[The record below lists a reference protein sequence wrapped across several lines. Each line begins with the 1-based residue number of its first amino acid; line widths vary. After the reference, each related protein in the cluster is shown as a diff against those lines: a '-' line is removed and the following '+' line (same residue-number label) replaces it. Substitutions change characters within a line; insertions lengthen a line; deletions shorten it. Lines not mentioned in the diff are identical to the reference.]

1 MWRRE
6 IRPRENRQQESRVR
20 SRRPLDS
27 NVVYSDSYDRRTFA
41 SIKSRATRIQELEEK
56 GLKKLPTYSPL
67 LMDLYSILYKAD
79 PLLKQ
84 KDQVRA
90 SERVNRNLVE
100 KVMDTKQYPELRG
113 YTYLDEFASSMAVLT
128 LGEVVLE
135 LIPEDVKKKVQ
146 QMKNQE
152 EGELQD
158 LQDKAQ
164 QADDAGDQAMDA
176 AMAASQAQQNGDPQ
190 AAGKLQQQAQQA
202 KAQAQQMSQQANQAW
217 MTFEEA
223 QQKLAEQAEAIEQG
237 LEKSAGEKIRQAI
250 RKATKDAR
258 EQVEESTETMQA
270 WGTEPGEIQKLSY
283 EEKMELAEKLKKNP
297 KLKEVAK
304 IVGRFRRMA
313 ISKQKEKISAR
324 TGIVVNI
331 KRGNDLRRLVPS
343 ERAKLAHPQMR
354 MDFYRRFA
362 ARQLFIFETEEK
374 QALGQGPV
382 IVCIDNSGSINDE
395 QEIWEKGLALGLY
408 QCADYQNR
416 HFIFIQ
422 YGGPNDP
429 LKVVEIRKGEA
440 SYRKLIEVA
449 EYFLGGGTDFEK
461 PLKKAREFIE
471 KGLKA
476 DVVFITDGHC
486 AVSSDFLLD
495 FNAARK
501 KVPFSVFSVLL
512 NLGGSTSSATLER
525 FSDDLFKISELTVEQ
540 AGEIFSAV

>member
-1 MWRRE
+1 MRKLSD
-6 IRPRENRQQESRVR
+6 ENT
-20 SRRPLDS
+20 
-27 NVVYSDSYDRRTFA
+27 VYSDRYDRRTFA
-41 SIKSRATRIQELEEK
+41 SIKAKASRIQSLEDK
-56 GLKKLPTYSPL
+56 GLEKLPTYSPL

-79 PLLKQ
+79 PILKA
-84 KDQVRA
+84 KEQVKA

-135 LIPEDVKKKVQ
+135 LIPEEMKQKIQ

-152 EGELQD
+152 ENELQD
-158 LQDKAQ
+158 LQDQAQQAQQ
-164 QADDAGDQAMDA
+164 QADDAGDEAMQA
-176 AMAASQAQQNGDPQ
+176 AMAAAQAEANGDPN
-190 AAGKLQQQAQQA
+190 ADDLQQQANKA
-202 KAQAQQMSQQANQAW
+202 KARAEQMSDRAGQAQ

-223 QQKLAEQAEAIEQG
+223 QQKLAEQADAVEQELEAQM
-237 LEKSAGEKIRQAI
+237 GEKMRQAI
-250 RKATKDAR
+250 RKAMKESRDEA
-258 EQVEESTETMQA
+258 EEHSETLQA

-283 EEKMELAEKLKKNP
+283 EEKMELAEKLKKSD
-297 KLKEVAK
+297 KLREVAK

-313 ISKQKEKISAR
+313 LSKQKEKINSR
-324 TGIVVNI
+324 TGVVTNV
-331 KRGNDLRRLVPS
+331 KRGSDLKRLVPA
-343 ERAKLAHPQMR
+343 ERAKLAHPAMR
-354 MDFYRRFA
+354 MDFIRRFA
-362 ARQLFIFETEEK
+362 TKQLFVFETEEK

-382 IVCIDNSGSINDE
+382 IVCIDNSGSITDQ

-422 YGGPNDP
+422 YGGSSDP
-429 LKVVEIRKGEA
+429 LAVVEIKKREA

-461 PLKKAREFIE
+461 PLRKAREFIE

-476 DVVFITDGHC
+476 DIVFITDGHC
-486 AVSSDFLLD
+486 AVSSDFLID
-495 FNAARK
+495 FNGARK
-501 KVPFSVFSVLL
+501 KVPFNVFSVLL
-512 NLGGSTSSATLER
+512 NLGGKTSSATLEK
-525 FSDDLFKISELTVEQ
+525 FSDDIFKISELTVKQ